1 MNFKKLLSILMI
13 AILGCILFTGCG
25 SNQKE
30 INKKQDEMINQLKG
44 TNGELKELTE
54 GEFFNSLAG
63 VAPGSKIFY
72 ILNKDKEI
80 NRDQSLAI
88 EMNITKDNKKTEIN
102 DFVNKTIKVT
112 GYLEKN
118 LVDMR
123 YSNLLIFMYV
133 DGKSTGNSISYVIK
147 DNKLEHKD
155 TLIDEEYYDAFQK
168 AKKEKKS

>member
-1 MNFKKLLSILMI
+1 KILSILMI
-13 AILGCILFTGCG
+13 AILGCVLFAGCG
-25 SNQKE
+25 ESKKE
-30 INKKQDEMINQLKG
+30 VNLKQDEMIKQLKG
-44 TNGELKELTE
+44 TNGEMKELTE
-54 GEFFNSLAG
+54 GEFFNALAG
-63 VAPGSKIFY
+63 VAPSSKIFY

-88 EMNITKDNKKTEIN
+88 EMNIAKDNKKTEIN
-102 DFVNKTIKVT
+102 NFVDKTIKVT

-118 LVDMR
+118 LVDMG

-155 TLIDEEYYDAFQK
+155 TLIDEKYYDAFQK
-168 AKKEKKS
+168 AKQEKKS